1 MIWET
6 APNLGKSQIALER
19 NMLLRWGLAIVLV
32 MHGVGHA
39 MFALAIWTPIDVS
52 FTGSP
57 WLLPGNVMANSLM
70 GWIAA
75 VVWLLALVGFLLAAF
90 GIVSQAAWW
99 PNVAIAASAL
109 SLAVLLLWWNTI
121 TPGSRVWA
129 AFVDVAVLLALLGPW
144 KDRVLEIIAQ

>member
-1 MIWET
+1 
-6 APNLGKSQIALER
+6 
-19 NMLLRWGLAIVLV
+19 MLLRWGLAIVLV
-32 MHGVGHA
+32 MHGLGHA
-39 MFALAIWTPIDVS
+39 MFAMAIWTPIDVG

-57 WLLPGNVMANSLM
+57 WLLPGDVMPDSLM
-70 GWIAA
+70 GWISA

-90 GIVSQAAWW
+90 GIVTQATWW
-99 PNVAIAASAL
+99 PNVAVGAAVL

-121 TPGSRVWA
+121 TPESRVWA